1 MATGVF
7 GLRKV
12 YIKQNE
18 NIDNRNF
25 ASWPESA
32 VYGYYVGGY
41 FPPSAPPPPYPPS
54 GVNLISRL
62 DFSSEIVSNPGKNLS
77 AGRGYLAAVSNN
89 SYGYF
94 GGGYTAIYLGPTT
107 VYCTISRLDFSNETV
122 SDPGKNLPTTI
133 SSLAATSSSSYGY
146 FGGGYSGS
154 LINTISRLDFS
165 NETVSNPG
173 KTLPFARS
181 SIGAVSNNSYGYF
194 AGGFYTPIPSY
205 YSCVISRL
213 DFSSETTSDPGKN
226 LSQIRNNYT
235 ATSSNS
241 YGYFVGG
248 YSFPPLPPASQTPTS
263 GVLSTITRLD
273 FSNETVS
280 NPGKNLPQVTQAS
293 TATSSSSY
301 GYFGGGSIALL
312 VNTISRLD
320 FSNETISNPGKNLP
334 TGRMNSTAVSGG
346 ASFYRGSKT
355 YGYFGGGFT
364 PPYIN
369 TISRLDFSNETVS
382 DPGKNLPTAR
392 SNLAA
397 TSSTSYGYFGG
408 GEIPIL
414 IFRNTISRLDF
425 SNETV
430 SDPGNNLPTARY
442 GSGGTSSNSYGYFGG
457 GFTPPYINTIS
468 RLDFSNET
476 ISNPGKNLPT
486 ARNRL
491 AATSSTSYGYF
502 GGGYT
507 PPSIN
512 TISRLDFSN
521 ETISDPGNNLP
532 TGRNNLAA
540 TSSSYYGYFGG
551 GSIPT
556 PAIICTITR
565 LDFSNETI
573 SDSPT
578 RNLPSARSQ
587 LAAFSNSN

>member
-334 TGRMNSTAVSGG
+334 T
-346 ASFYRGSKT
+346 
-355 YGYFGGGFT
+355 
-364 PPYIN
+364 
-369 TISRLDFSNETVS
+369 
-382 DPGKNLPTAR
+382 
-392 SNLAA
+392 
-397 TSSTSYGYFGG
+397 
-408 GEIPIL
+408 
-414 IFRNTISRLDF
+414 
-425 SNETV
+425 
-430 SDPGNNLPTARY
+430 
-442 GSGGTSSNSYGYFGG
+442 
-457 GFTPPYINTIS
+457 
-468 RLDFSNET
+468 
-476 ISNPGKNLPT
+476 